1 MRKNKLTPHHLSN
14 TEIIL
19 VPRGLHG
26 NVPHI
31 GSASDMRNGKNVEKA
46 RKTWCCSE

>member
-1 MRKNKLTPHHLSN
+1 M
-14 TEIIL
+14 

-31 GSASDMRNGKNVEKA
+31 GSASDMRNGKK
-46 RKTWCCSE
+46 C